1 MNTLK
6 RFILEK
12 QFNHY
17 HKLAYKYFDKATTW
31 DGDICLD
38 VNERYMVKH
47 KKYMNKRINV
57 FHKLYPDI

>member
-6 RFILEK
+6 RFILK
-12 QFNHY
+12 KKFKHY
-17 HKLAYKYFDKATTW
+17 HKLAYKYFDKAVKW
-31 DGDICLD
+31 NGDD
-38 VNERYMVKH
+38 VVCSNDKYYDKY